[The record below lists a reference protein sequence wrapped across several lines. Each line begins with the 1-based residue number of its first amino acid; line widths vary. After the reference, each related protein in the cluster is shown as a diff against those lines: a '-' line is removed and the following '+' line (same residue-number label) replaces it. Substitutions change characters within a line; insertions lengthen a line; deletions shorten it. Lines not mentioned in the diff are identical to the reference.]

1 VNGQQHPG
9 QVSGPVEG
17 RRVGRDPDPP
27 DPGTAAL
34 LLLSA
39 MGRVVRHGSEV
50 VLLEVH
56 AARQASGRIV
66 KLLAGATLLLITAWF
81 ILNAAAIWIGIAHLE
96 IHATVMLLAVGGV
109 NLVLALVMALV
120 ALRQWRVVSNTPRRA
135 ARKVLGR

>member
-1 VNGQQHPG
+1 
-9 QVSGPVEG
+9 
-17 RRVGRDPDPP
+17 
-27 DPGTAAL
+27 L

-50 VLLEVH
+50 VLLEVR

-81 ILNAAAIWIGIAHLE
+81 ILNAAVIWIGIAHLE
-96 IHATVMLLAVGGV
+96 IHATIMLLAVGGV
-109 NLVLALVMALV
+109 NLVLALIMALV

-135 ARKVLGR
+135 AMKVLGR